1 MNSDFHVAIVGAG
14 IGGLALA
21 MALHKKSVPFTLYED
36 AKEFSA
42 VGAGIGFAP
51 NGMRAMDLIEPGFR
65 PLYERI
71 CVGNKGADKQDI
83 FFEGMLLSEGLG
95 KDQAWYGKSA
105 WGHPDFER
113 KSAHRKALLDI
124 MTSFIP
130 RHNVKFNKRLVN
142 IEQLPSKLVL
152 TFADG
157 EVEEASILA
166 GADGI
171 KSTVREHVLKPQFAD
186 QVAPVYAD
194 AYCYRA
200 VIPMADAEAILGDL
214 TDVAKFYFGH
224 KRCAVTYR
232 ISEGKEF
239 NYLLCVTDEQ
249 GWKPDKAVTQ
259 KVLHEAMMTDFEGPG
274 VDDRF
279 RQLLAKASPIRW
291 GFFHHL
297 RTSTYY
303 RDRVALLGDSAHA
316 SLPFQAAGA
325 AQGVEDALVLSN
337 ILSELV
343 KSSKQEANSD
353 ANIVAGLS
361 AYDSVRRPRA
371 QKQLEQSA
379 EVAQSTLKVHLLFL
393 ITRSIRLQAPEF
405 TAGILLQLKPTLA
418 ILGHSTALYSMPDTS
433 APSRLTQL
441 PLGDEA
447 PRYSTSE
454 LYSYFQRIR
463 LPQKY
468 LDTPL
473 LSDNTLATTKQ
484 HGLPFLQAL
493 TIHHTS
499 HIPFENLELH
509 YSTHKTITL
518 NPQALY
524 TKIVTQRRGGRCME
538 NNTFFGTVLRSL
550 GFHVRNC
557 GGRVSR
563 AMSPY
568 AEWDLMMGAGLRDHV
583 LVYVYE
589 SEFFL
594 YEICH

>member
-1 MNSDFHVAIVGAG
+1 MARNMNSDFHVAIVGAG

-21 MALHKKSVPFTLYED
+21 MALHKKCVPFTLYED

-51 NGMRAMDLIEPGFR
+51 NGMGAMDLIEPGFR
-65 PLYERI
+65 ALYEKI

-113 KSAHRKALLDI
+113 KSAHRKTLLDI

-130 RHNVKFNKRLVN
+130 RQNVKFNKRLVN

-157 EVEEASILA
+157 EVAEASILA

-171 KSTVREHVLKPQFAD
+171 KSTVREHVLKPQFPD

-200 VIPMADAEAILGDL
+200 VFPMADAEAVLGDL

-239 NYLLCVTDEQ
+239 NYLLCVTDGQ
-249 GWKPDKAVTQ
+249 RWKLDKAVTET
-259 KVLHEAMMTDFEGPG
+259 VSHEAMMADFEGPG

-279 RQLLAKASPIRW
+279 RKLLAKASPIRW

-303 RDRVALLGDSAHA
+303 RGRVALLGDSAHA

-337 ILSELV
+337 ILAELV
-343 KSSKQEANSD
+343 KSSRQEADSD

-361 AYDSVRRPRA
+361 AYDAVRRPRA
-371 QKQLEQSA
+371 QKQLEQAA
-379 EVAQSTLKVHLLFL
+379 EVARMLFFQHEEAGDDMSKIL
-393 ITRSIRLQAPEF
+393 PRLQQGRF
-405 TAGILLQLKPTLA
+405 DWLWFHDVQG
-418 ILGHSTALYSMPDTS
+418 DV
-433 APSRLTQL
+433 
-441 PLGDEA
+441 DEA
-447 PRYSTSE
+447 LSRM
-454 LYSYFQRIR
+454 
-463 LPQKY
+463 QKP
-468 LDTPL
+468 D
-473 LSDNTLATTKQ
+473 LA
-484 HGLPFLQAL
+484 
-493 TIHHTS
+493 
-499 HIPFENLELH
+499 
-509 YSTHKTITL
+509 
-518 NPQALY
+518 
-524 TKIVTQRRGGRCME
+524 
-538 NNTFFGTVLRSL
+538 
-550 GFHVRNC
+550 
-557 GGRVSR
+557 
-563 AMSPY
+563 
-568 AEWDLMMGAGLRDHV
+568 
-583 LVYVYE
+583 
-589 SEFFL
+589 
-594 YEICH
+594 